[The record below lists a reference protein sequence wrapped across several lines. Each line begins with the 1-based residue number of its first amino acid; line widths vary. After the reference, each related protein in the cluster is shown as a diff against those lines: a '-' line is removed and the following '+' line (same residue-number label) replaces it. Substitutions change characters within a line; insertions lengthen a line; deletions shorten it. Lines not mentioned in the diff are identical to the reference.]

1 MDPLSDDLQE
11 NLDRLVVECLE
22 NGCIWGLQDQEGNWS
37 LVSSMDNDSIDVIPF
52 WSDQRMAEALCT
64 GDWEVYKPVAIEM
77 EEFLDDWL
85 PGMHSDVLMTGI
97 NWNED
102 LEGQE
107 MEPLDLLEEFEA
119 ELDWARLIWCF
130 ALSSRFYKA

>member
-1 MDPLSDDLQE
+1 MAVLEFINNKLSRTMDPLSDDLQE

-52 WSDQRMAEALCT
+52 WSDQRMAQALCT

-119 ELDWARLIWCF
+119 ELD
-130 ALSSRFYKA
+130 

>member
-1 MDPLSDDLQE
+1 MTFFDETHNKLSSIMDPLSDDLQE

-22 NGCIWGLQDQEGNWS
+22 NGCVWGLQDVDGNWS
-37 LVSSMDNDSIDVIPF
+37 LVSSIDNDSIDVIPF
-52 WSDQRMAEALCT
+52 WSAEGLAQALCT
-64 GDWEVYKPVAIEM
+64 GDWDVYKPIAIEL

-85 PGMHSDVLMTGI
+85 PGMHADVLMVGI
-97 NWNED
+97 NWNTE

-119 ELDWARLIWCF
+119 ELD
-130 ALSSRFYKA
+130 

>member
-1 MDPLSDDLQE
+1 MAVLEFINNKLSRTMDPLSDDLQE

-22 NGCIWGLQDQEGNWS
+22 NGRIWGLQDQEGNWS

-52 WSDQRMAEALCT
+52 WSDQRMAQALCT

-119 ELDWARLIWCF
+119 ELD
-130 ALSSRFYKA
+130 

>member
-1 MDPLSDDLQE
+1 MAVLEFINNKLSSTMDPLSDDLQE

-52 WSDQRMAEALCT
+52 WSDQRMAQALCT

-119 ELDWARLIWCF
+119 ELD
-130 ALSSRFYKA
+130 

>member
-22 NGCIWGLQDQEGNWS
+22 NGCVWGLQDTDGNWS
-37 LVSSMDNDSIDVIPF
+37 LVSSIDNDSIDVIPF
-52 WSDQRMAEALCT
+52 WSAEDLAQALCT
-64 GDWEVYKPVAIEM
+64 GDWDVYKPVAIEL

-85 PGMHSDVLMTGI
+85 PGMHADVLMVGI
-97 NWNED
+97 NWNTE

-119 ELDWARLIWCF
+119 ELDWRDSF
-130 ALSSRFYKA
+130 